1 MAHDGFYF
9 GGNYM
14 KKSDFYREWAR
25 VLDMCEGTGIL
36 TKNAWKFEG
45 RFIGSDT
52 PVFIDGHDGYEFL
65 IAILEGTPVFLNDEL
80 WHIDG
85 HKISIGNIHKGN
97 INPAILSWKE
107 PKKTFMLNGVELP
120 AATRSGGLNILEISD
135 THIRNFF
142 YFDTKQDRSK
152 VMEAI
157 IKMLDD
163 STK

>member
-1 MAHDGFYF
+1 
-9 GGNYM
+9 M

-52 PVFIDGHDGYEFL
+52 PVFIEGHDGYEFA
-65 IAILEGTPVFLNDEL
+65 IAILEGKPVFVGDKLFLKNGLCVLAEQCL
-80 WHIDG
+80 FMHNEVMSW
-85 HKISIGNIHKGN
+85 
-97 INPAILSWKE
+97 NP

-120 AATRSGGLNILEISD
+120 AATRGGGLNILEISD

-142 YFDTKQDRSK
+142 YFETEQDKNK

-163 STK
+163 ATK